1 MMLNLLQHLFEKF
14 TVRAKQIDI
23 KKNGQTTKDEER
35 VPKLNLRQHL
45 LEKFTKRA
53 DPKDIKKI
61 EKKLFSMQ
69 RGPIAEIWD
78 KVLSLWQLVS
88 DTKVPL
94 VKKAAAIGALVY
106 LVSPLDAVPDVIP
119 VAGLV
124 DDVAVIL
131 SVVKM
136 LADALKQHAVDVA
149 EAKALVAINKH
160 SKMVKIS
167 VIGAIIIA
175 SLALVLRLLFP

>member
-1 MMLNLLQHLFEKF
+1 M
-14 TVRAKQIDI
+14 
-23 KKNGQTTKDEER
+23 
-35 VPKLNLRQHL
+35 KLWQHL

-61 EKKLFSMQ
+61 EKKLGSMQ
-69 RGPIAEIWD
+69 RGPITKIWD
-78 KVLSLWQLVS
+78 KVQSLWRFVL
-88 DTKVPL
+88 DPNVPW
-94 VKKAAAIGALVY
+94 VKKAAAIGALMY

-136 LADALKQHAVDVA
+136 LADALKQHAVEVA
-149 EAKALVAINKH
+149 EAKALVSIKKH